1 MIMTVNSNTTVRSN
15 TTMHNLFYASKKT
28 AIGYKT
34 DSFSPEVKSSDTE
47 VISAC
52 TTVSYSNSNEIF
64 EQMGCNSK
72 SIPTN
77 NDTNVSDSSTI
88 TKSLTQVDEWPNE
101 DTIEPAF
108 ITFNS
113 GLTGYDTVEY
123 FYDLSSDEENPTM
136 YMRTKSGASESYY
149 KLDLNSINPE
159 TATKAEMLGY
169 YAYQEYKG
177 EDVDMYQL
185 MADMDMAEQNGFVST
200 SDNLQAA
207 FLECTDNWLKALRDV
222 LTIQK
227 NAGDSKGAAA
237 TKDLLSFMNGTQQV
251 REELIQQLL

>member
-15 TTMHNLFYASKKT
+15 TTMHNLFYASRKTEIGHKT
-28 AIGYKT
+28 A
-34 DSFSPEVKSSDTE
+34 SFSPEIKSADTE
-47 VISAC
+47 VISHCA
-52 TTVSYSNSNEIF
+52 TVSYSNSNEIF

-77 NDTNVSDSSTI
+77 KDTNLSNSSTI

-101 DTIEPAF
+101 DMIEPAF

-123 FYDLSSDEENPTM
+123 FYDLSSDEDNPTM
-136 YMRTKSGASESYY
+136 YMRTKSGSKETYCKIA
-149 KLDLNSINPE
+149 LNSINLE

-177 EDVDMYQL
+177 EDVNMYQL
-185 MADMDMAEQNGFVST
+185 MADMDMAEHNGFVST
-200 SDNLQAA
+200 SENLQAA

-222 LTIQK
+222 LNIQK

-237 TKDLLSFMNGTQQV
+237 TQGLL
-251 REELIQQLL
+251 